1 MKQADSG
8 TAEGEG
14 EGGLDANFDVTSPFG
29 FPRIALFLQSASA
42 CAKPVQSSLQQ
53 ACAHRY
59 CPSVIKLKHSLEE
72 AKQRSC
78 KAACGI
84 VRRGGCMLC

>member
-42 CAKPVQSSLQQ
+42 CAKPV
-53 ACAHRY
+53 
-59 CPSVIKLKHSLEE
+59 
-72 AKQRSC
+72 
-78 KAACGI
+78 
-84 VRRGGCMLC
+84 